1 MLKNFND
8 DEIKRLDEQYQKLL
22 AEDADLTWED
32 FAKKIDSL
40 PVHHRRKNYFRQRL
54 CDEFLGYYCGGW
66 THYPK
71 KFSSF
76 DKSQRKIFCDIVK
89 HLPQSHYYLWSVY
102 HFFNGDYEDCELCLE
117 NFFQYFDGDYTE
129 EFFAQTF
136 LQDFKNA
143 YPSFWRNMAARFK
156 KYDATEAEELANLF
170 AAYYSAA
177 TDEQREEILMN
188 HIQSHPTQV
197 LPREFLGF
205 LYEDM
210 KLWYNAIQIFE
221 QVKDKSVF
229 WLDSDIYFNLGWC
242 YGKVKE
248 LSAEAE
254 NYRRCLEIAPEYPNA
269 LNNLGYC
276 LYRQR
281 RLDEAEKIFLQC
293 LDERRDFPYPANNLV
308 RTYLAGGKID
318 AAKNFIASG
327 KFKVDKSLVKRVKNY
342 SPKKF
347 SSEQDFA
354 RLKFFVDDSPD
365 DVETISERRKNS
377 DEPSTQQF
385 ANEKILEDEIV
396 ARIESGEEIFG
407 LKLKIYRRDGDF
419 YGRQY
424 PFSDGKKNYRAD
436 ILCED
441 ERGNFYIIE
450 LKKDS
455 GYGDAYSQIKTYV
468 DYFERHRARRGKK
481 VFGILC
487 LNSPTEK
494 LLQHVRADNRI
505 RAFKY
510 KISYVECQ

>member
-1 MLKNFND
+1 MSYNFTQ
-8 DEIKRLDEQYQKLL
+8 DELDKLDEQYQKFVDENQNLSWEQF
-22 AEDADLTWED
+22 AE
-32 FAKKIDSL
+32 KINLL
-40 PVHHRRKNYFRQRL
+40 PVHHKRKNYFRQKF
-54 CDEFLGYYCGGW
+54 CGEFLGYYCGGW

-71 KFSSF
+71 KISSF
-76 DKSQRKIFCDIVK
+76 DKSQREIFCDVVK

-102 HFFNGDYEDCELCLE
+102 HFFNGDYENCELCLE
-117 NFFQYFDGDYTE
+117 KIFQYFDGDYNE
-129 EFFAQTF
+129 EFFAQRF

-143 YPSFWRNMAARFK
+143 YPNFWRKMAKRFK
-156 KYDATEAEELANLF
+156 RYDATEAEELANLF
-170 AAYYSAA
+170 EGYYSA
-177 TDEQREEILMN
+177 ENNEKREGIFIN
-188 HIQSHPTQV
+188 HIQAHPTQV
-197 LPREFLGF
+197 LPKEFLGF

-229 WLDSDIYFNLGWC
+229 WFDSDIYFQLGWS

-248 LSAEAE
+248 YPAEEE
-254 NYRRCLEIAPEYPNA
+254 NYRRCLEIAPECPNA
-269 LNNLGYC
+269 LNNFGYC

-293 LDERRDFPYPANNLV
+293 LDEERDLPYPVNNLV
-308 RTYLAGGKID
+308 RTYLMSGKID
-318 AAKNFIASG
+318 AAKKFIATT

-342 SPKKF
+342 SPKKI
-347 SSEQDFA
+347 SSEQNFTQ
-354 RLKFFVDDSPD
+354 LKFFLDDSPD
-365 DVETISERRKNS
+365 DTETISERRKNS

-424 PFSDGKKNYRAD
+424 PFSDGKKNYRID

-468 DYFERHRARRGKK
+468 DYFERRRARQGKK

-487 LNSPTEK
+487 LNSPTES
-494 LLQHVRADNRI
+494 LLQRVRADNRI
-505 RAFKY
+505 RVFEY
-510 KISYVECQ
+510 KISYVELA

>member
-1 MLKNFND
+1 MSYNFTQ
-8 DEIKRLDEQYQKLL
+8 DELDKLDEQYQKLVD
-22 AEDADLTWED
+22 ENQNISWIDL
-32 FAKKIDSL
+32 AKKL
-40 PVHHRRKNYFRQRL
+40 PVRQDKKNYFRDRFCSDMLYEYCAGWSIYSKRL
-54 CDEFLGYYCGGW
+54 SAYDKDWRQFICETVEKL
-66 THYPK
+66 PK
-71 KFSSF
+71 N
-76 DKSQRKIFCDIVK
+76 
-89 HLPQSHYYLWSVY
+89 HHYLWGVY
-102 HFFNGDYEDCELCLE
+102 HFFNGDYKNVERCLNE
-117 NFFQYFDGDYTE
+117 WFQDLNVVYD
-129 EFFAQTF
+129 EFSFAKNLLT
-136 LQDFKNA
+136 DFKNA
-143 YPSFWRNMAARFK
+143 YPCFWKNLAARFK
-156 KYDATEAEELANLF
+156 KIGCTEAEELANLF
-170 AAYYSAA
+170 EAYYSAA
-177 TDEQREEILMN
+177 TDEQREEILLN
-188 HIQSHPTQV
+188 HIHAYPNQI
-197 LPREFLGF
+197 LPKEFLAF

-221 QVKDKSVF
+221 QVKGKSVF
-229 WLDSDIYFNLGWC
+229 WFESDIYFQLGWC

-248 LSAEAE
+248 YPAEEE

-269 LNNLGYC
+269 LNNFGYC

-293 LDERRDFPYPANNLV
+293 LDEERDLPYPANNLV

-318 AAKNFIASG
+318 AAKKFIASG

-342 SPKKF
+342 SPKKI
-347 SSEQDFA
+347 SSEQNFTQ
-354 RLKFFVDDSPD
+354 LKFFLDDSPD
-365 DVETISERRKNS
+365 DTETISERRKNS

-424 PFSDGKKNYRAD
+424 PFSDGKKNYRID

-468 DYFERHRARRGKK
+468 DYFERRRARQGKK

-487 LNSPTEK
+487 LNSPTEN
-494 LLQHVRADNRI
+494 LLQRVRADNRI
-505 RAFKY
+505 RVFEY
-510 KISYVECQ
+510 KISYVELA